1 MLSDNL
7 TLSLLL
13 SLLPLTLASAQIPP
27 SRSFSNPF
35 REYNVTSSLLV
46 KNLPGATGTYHP
58 MPTST
63 GGIAGSQHVVFNMA
77 ASIHGDFSNTPV
89 NARNG
94 TLEIGSRPLT
104 SCPLPFGQCPA
115 ISNETVFE
123 VKEGGLDLV
132 SSINPFLESLC
143 VEEKREAV
151 YRALLTPHSNS
162 RLKFQAANR
171 SMSPETVL

>member
-1 MLSDNL
+1 MLSNNL
-7 TLSLLL
+7 THSLLL
-13 SLLPLTLASAQIPP
+13 SLLPLTLASAQVQPG
-27 SRSFSNPF
+27 RGFSNPF
-35 REYNVTSSLLV
+35 REHIATSSHLV
-46 KNLPGATGTYHP
+46 NGAPGATGTYHP

-63 GGIAGSQHVVFNMA
+63 GSIVGSPHMVFNMA
-77 ASIHGDFSNTPV
+77 ASIHGYFSNTPV

-132 SSINPFLESLC
+132 SLINPFIESLC
-143 VEEKREAV
+143 VEEKRDAV
-151 YRALLTPHSNS
+151 YRTLLT
-162 RLKFQAANR
+162 LYFK
-171 SMSPETVL
+171 